1 MFFLLLFQSE
11 RRSAGST
18 ATVFRQFA
26 GFISFYVNARK
37 SIDTQVEVEKE
48 YTFRSLLECSFL
60 RKIKY
65 FLYICFSGL
74 YGWCKLL
81 ELKLSEMLSQIIE
94 LHEFETA
101 NMIKLSYYSSVKID
115 PQ

>member
-18 ATVFRQFA
+18 ATVFRQFS

-65 FLYICFSGL
+65 FLIAALISAG
-74 YGWCKLL
+74 
-81 ELKLSEMLSQIIE
+81 
-94 LHEFETA
+94 
-101 NMIKLSYYSSVKID
+101 YYSAPIFYNSKNLNCIGALCFF
-115 PQ
+115 